1 MVLVLRTVGAHASH
15 SWCLPRTRHGTSYNT
30 MDKDGREELY
40 LPLIV
45 NYKVG
50 CKRIVYAWSFYETA
64 WVVGSNYRKEKS
76 VYLLTQTYTLPL

>member
-1 MVLVLRTVGAHASH
+1 MVLVLRTIGAHASH
-15 SWCLPRTRHGTSYNT
+15 SGCLSRTRHRTSYNT

-50 CKRIVYAWSFYETA
+50 CKRIVYA
-64 WVVGSNYRKEKS
+64 
-76 VYLLTQTYTLPL
+76 